1 MRYFL
6 DVASCVAHML
16 LRVSCAVSL
25 FSFVSGSCVCSDYL
39 VGMYFLVPGA
49 SLVVGHLFS
58 ILRFYAYRT
67 SFLWSHRRVKFS
79 YYIYKVN
86 VYSRRRSVMFAA
98 SGLFPCIVNRV
109 VIKVSFMVCSLV
121 IHLSGLKLFC
131 LQFTFFPRGFQF
143 YVYYYVLIS

>member
-6 DVASCVAHML
+6 EVASCVAHML

-49 SLVVGHLFS
+49 SLVVGHWFS

-86 VYSRRRSVMFAA
+86 IYSRRRFVMFLPRRACFLY
-98 SGLFPCIVNRV
+98 GLCVLLTGLIV
-109 VIKVSFMVCSLV
+109 
-121 IHLSGLKLFC
+121 GY
-131 LQFTFFPRGFQF
+131 PYDGF
-143 YVYYYVLIS
+143 VP

>member
-16 LRVSCAVSL
+16 LWVSCAVSL

-58 ILRFYAYRT
+58 ILRIT
-67 SFLWSHRRVKFS
+67 GHLSCGLT
-79 YYIYKVN
+79 
-86 VYSRRRSVMFAA
+86 
-98 SGLFPCIVNRV
+98 SGLRFRSIYTRSMY
-109 VIKVSFMVCSLV
+109 ILDE
-121 IHLSGLKLFC
+121 GL
-131 LQFTFFPRGFQF
+131 
-143 YVYYYVLIS
+143 